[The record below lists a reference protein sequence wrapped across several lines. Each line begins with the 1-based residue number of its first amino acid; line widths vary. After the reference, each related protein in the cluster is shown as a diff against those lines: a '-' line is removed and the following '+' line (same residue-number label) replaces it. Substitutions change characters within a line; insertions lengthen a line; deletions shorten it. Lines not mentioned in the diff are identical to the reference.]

1 MQNKMLGKDGQCDAG
16 AISSEMIDEGVRLY
30 QEWEASDEYDLE
42 RLLRRLFLLALKG
55 KKSRNYILDTCKY

>member
-1 MQNKMLGKDGQCDAG
+1 MQNKMLGKDGQGDAG